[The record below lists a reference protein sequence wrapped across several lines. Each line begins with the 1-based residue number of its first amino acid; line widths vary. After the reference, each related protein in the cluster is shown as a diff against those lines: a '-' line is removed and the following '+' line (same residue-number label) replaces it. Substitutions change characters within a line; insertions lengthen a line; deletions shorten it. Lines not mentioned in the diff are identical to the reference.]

1 MPPPSQGAERQRR
14 RSGRTGS
21 PWGLRVLVVGGIA
34 GAAWLLSGAAAQADD
49 RDPPTG
55 LLGAVV
61 HDITAAPH
69 SAGTGTGKPII
80 GIGTGEHSAG
90 EHGTGEHGTRT
101 GRQDAGKP
109 GAGTRSGA
117 DEQGKHLI
125 DRILTT
131 AVQPLDS
138 GDRHDLG
145 AVTTIPKRLV
155 GEVTG
160 GAGGS
165 ALGGAVRQLTAPV
178 RLTGETVGIGH
189 IVPAVQAPQDRP
201 QQDEPKLN
209 QPQQDE
215 PQQDQPQQD
224 QPQQN
229 RPQPGTGASPQVI
242 EPAAAAT
249 DGTHALPGEKAGKPG
264 AGKPGAD
271 VPLGRKKLAP
281 TRSAGVRD
289 TVSETPD
296 GEGPAQVRLGAA
308 NGAPAS
314 GSGTAT
320 DGGPSAAVLPS
331 AIADSTMA
339 CHRLPIATEVEV
351 RRHDA
356 EAPTASPD

>member
-49 RDPPTG
+49 RDPATG

-69 SAGTGTGKPII
+69 SAGSGTGKP
-80 GIGTGEHSAG
+80 GTSKSGTGEHL
-90 EHGTGEHGTRT
+90 T
-101 GRQDAGKP
+101 GKP
-109 GAGTRSGA
+109 GAGALSGA
-117 DEQGKHLI
+117 GEQGKHLI

-155 GEVTG
+155 GEV
-160 GAGGS
+160 AGDAGS
-165 ALGGAVRQLTAPV
+165 ALGGAVRDLAAPV
-178 RLTGETVGIGH
+178 RLTGEAVDIGH
-189 IVPAVQAPQDRP
+189 IVPAVQAPQQDAP
-201 QQDEPKLN
+201 QQD
-209 QPQQDE
+209 QPQRDQL
-215 PQQDQPQQD
+215 QQDQPQQD
-224 QPQQN
+224 QPRTDQPQQGQPQQD
-229 RPQPGTGASPQVI
+229 RSQPGTGASPQVT
-242 EPAAAAT
+242 EPAAAVT
-249 DGTHALPGEKAGKPG
+249 DGMDVVLGEADEPR
-264 AGKPGAD
+264 AD
-271 VPLGRKKLAP
+271 VPLGRKKLA
-281 TRSAGVRD
+281 TAASAGARD
-289 TVSETPD
+289 TVRETPD